1 MPPVINIGLRVCG
14 AFAALIFLFWLI
26 GLLLPHGYQTTAEV
40 VVEAPAEKIFPYLN
54 RLDQWPAWSQW
65 QTGKD
70 SLFRVVYGPMIEGVG
85 AVQTWQEPRG
95 RGKLWITGSELNR
108 SLDYV
113 VEFGEFPRMESR
125 FVLTPEGSKTRVS
138 WTSSGRLPGGAFY
151 GWLRLAFVNGMRD
164 QYQQALV
171 KLDAVVTGKPL
182 PGTAENAKSPST
194 QPETNQSERLPDQA
208 DQKKN

>member
-1 MPPVINIGLRVCG
+1 
-14 AFAALIFLFWLI
+14 
-26 GLLLPHGYQTTAEV
+26 
-40 VVEAPAEKIFPYLN
+40 
-54 RLDQWPAWSQW
+54 
-65 QTGKD
+65 
-70 SLFRVVYGPMIEGVG
+70 
-85 AVQTWQEPRG
+85 
-95 RGKLWITGSELNR
+95 
-108 SLDYV
+108 
-113 VEFGEFPRMESR
+113 GEFPRMESR